1 MVAIRMVEVKLM
13 DRAQVFAICKK
24 KLYKSTAERSE
35 AINAII
41 KSVKD
46 NGRHGFIKFLQ
57 ILEQTGD
64 SYQEHQTIIREI
76 QQDSDY
82 SSHLP

>member
-1 MVAIRMVEVKLM
+1 MQSFL
-13 DRAQVFAICKK
+13 
-24 KLYKSTAERSE
+24 
-35 AINAII
+35 
-41 KSVKD
+41 SVKD